1 MKFTETHP
9 ERGLTAKSQPGV
21 RLCPERNEP
30 PPQPASMIV
39 PASATEPTKETALE
53 VLFITCLPNYDGRRT
68 LSVPRHHVETELSK
82 PHKVRTADT
91 RSRR

>member
-30 PPQPASMIV
+30 PPQPADSHGWKSHNSPGRSGGIRLR
-39 PASATEPTKETALE
+39 PAENPQG
-53 VLFITCLPNYDGRRT
+53 VGGPRRT
-68 LSVPRHHVETELSK
+68 GWSK
-82 PHKVRTADT
+82 
-91 RSRR
+91 